1 MLDLDAITSE
11 ELYDV
16 DRPATIEALLPGFL
30 PETILLD
37 SGLRRIEFA
46 LLDTLSDLSVLR
58 LSVSDLPIGLLS
70 LLTAHLQLTGELDT
84 HFIYR
89 SILLAKGIDEVDHL
103 IEDLLHDRLSKF
115 IALEQGDVL

>member
-1 MLDLDAITSE
+1 MLDLDAIPSE
-11 ELYDV
+11 ERHDV

-30 PETILLD
+30 PETILLN
-37 SGLRRIEFA
+37 SGLRRIEFV
-46 LLDTLSDLSVLR
+46 LFDTLCYLFVLLLSRSDPPR
-58 LSVSDLPIGLLS
+58 GLLT

-84 HFIYR
+84 HFINR
-89 SILLAKGIDEVDHL
+89 AILLAKGVDEVDHL